1 MDFKFSWEQKKYVQ
15 INWRND
21 FVVTPIKG
29 RMKKATGKVARMLSC
44 RWLQRFL
51 FFLNVVLKK
60 EMINVT

>member
-21 FVVTPIKG
+21 FVVTSIKG
-29 RMKKATGKVARMLSC
+29 RMKRATGKVARMLSC
-44 RWLQRFL
+44 RRLQRFL